1 VRKLEQDSVIEGYR
15 AIVNDDAI
23 GRGLKVTAHVDL
35 SPIESKT
42 IQAFEKAVIALP
54 EIVECRRMMGTP
66 DYVMLIAV
74 ADLADYEK
82 LYADKLS
89 ALPGI
94 ATIRSHIAMKTIKSR

>member
-1 VRKLEQDSVIEGYR
+1 MNPPLETATSRDVLLR
-15 AIVNDDAI
+15 AA
-23 GRGLKVTAHVDL
+23 RQAA
-35 SPIESKT
+35 PILRRVS
-42 IQAFEKAVIALP
+42 ALP

-89 ALPGI
+89 VLPGI
-94 ATIRSHIAMKTIKSR
+94 ATIRSDPISR